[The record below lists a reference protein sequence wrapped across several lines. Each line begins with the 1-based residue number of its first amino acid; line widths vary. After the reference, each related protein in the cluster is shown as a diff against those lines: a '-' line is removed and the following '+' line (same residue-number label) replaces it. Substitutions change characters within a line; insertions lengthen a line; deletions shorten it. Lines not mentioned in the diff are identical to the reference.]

1 MSLRLYLAYKGI
13 KRLRSIVTVFVKYG
27 FQPFVERLHLTRL
40 VSLTQRLMRGQPAP
54 GLSDAMRLRLAL
66 EELGPTFIKVGQLLS
81 TRPDVL
87 PEEFIIELLK
97 LQDEVPPIP
106 YSGVAKVIEDEF
118 KRPAREL
125 FERID
130 ERPIAAASI
139 AQVHRAVLSTG
150 AEVAVKV
157 QRPGIAGVIE
167 TDISIL
173 RYLARLIQRHMPESR
188 LYDPRGMVEEFSR
201 VIKKE
206 LDFTLEASYM
216 EKFKDA
222 LKDDPR
228 VKIPKVY
235 WEMTGKKVLTMEG
248 VNGIKVDNIE
258 RLGAEGINTRKV
270 AHTIA
275 DVFFKQVF
283 DMGLFHGDLH
293 SGNIF
298 VMGEDRFA
306 LVDFGI
312 VGRIDKRMK
321 RHLADIL
328 IGFATGDFES
338 LAKVYVEMGILPEHI
353 DRPAFEQEYYDVM
366 QNYFGRPLK
375 HVNMGELMLDYIRL
389 ASRYGIRLPK
399 ELMLFDK
406 CLIEL
411 EGLAKVLYPD
421 ANILSES
428 EPYARRLI
436 AERVSPTAIGG
447 EAAQALSDYAGIA
460 RDMPSNLNRVVK
472 KAAEDRFRIEFM
484 HRGLEDFMGEVDR
497 SSNRLTF
504 AVIMASLVI
513 GSSLVM
519 SSGGGP
525 VVMGYPLLGI
535 AGFVIA
541 SVLGLWL
548 AVQILR
554 SGKF

>member
-1 MSLRLYLAYKGI
+1 MSWKLHLAYKGI
-13 KRLRSIVTVFVKYG
+13 KRLRTIVFVFVKYG
-27 FQPFVERLHLTRL
+27 FQPFVERLHLTGL
-40 VSLTQRLMRGQPAP
+40 LTLTQRLMLRKPVQ
-54 GLSDAMRLRLAL
+54 GLSDAQRLRLAI
-66 EELGPTFIKVGQLLS
+66 EELGPSFIKVGQLLS

-97 LQDEVPPIP
+97 LQDEVQPIP
-106 YSGVAKVIEDEF
+106 YASMVKVIEDEF
-118 KRPAREL
+118 KRPVREL

-157 QRPGIAGVIE
+157 QRPDIEGVIE

-173 RYLARLIQRHMPESR
+173 KYLARLISRHMPESR
-188 LYDPRGMVEEFSR
+188 LYDPKGMVEEFSR
-201 VIKKE
+201 VIKRE

-235 WEMTGKKVLTMEG
+235 WEMTGKRILTMEG
-248 VNGIKVDNIE
+248 ITGIKVDNVE
-258 RLGAEGINTRKV
+258 RLRAEGINTRNV
-270 AHTIA
+270 AYMIA

-283 DMGLFHGDLH
+283 ELGLFHGDLH

-298 VMGEDRFA
+298 VISEDRFA

-338 LAKVYVEMGILPEHI
+338 LAKVYTEMGILPENI
-353 DRPAFEQEYYDVM
+353 DRPAFEQEYYDAM

-375 HVNMGELMLDYIRL
+375 HVRMGAVDYKARGPLRIRL
-389 ASRYGIRLPK
+389 QR
-399 ELMLFDK
+399 LMLFDK

-411 EGLAKVLYPD
+411 EGLKAL
-421 ANILSES
+421 
-428 EPYARRLI
+428 RRSTYFQ
-436 AERVSPTAIGG
+436 R
-447 EAAQALSDYAGIA
+447 
-460 RDMPSNLNRVVK
+460 
-472 KAAEDRFRIEFM
+472 
-484 HRGLEDFMGEVDR
+484 
-497 SSNRLTF
+497 
-504 AVIMASLVI
+504 ASLTPG
-513 GSSLVM
+513 GS
-519 SSGGGP
+519 
-525 VVMGYPLLGI
+525 
-535 AGFVIA
+535 
-541 SVLGLWL
+541 
-548 AVQILR
+548 
-554 SGKF
+554 

>member
-13 KRLRSIVTVFVKYG
+13 KRLRTIVFVFVKYG
-27 FQPFVERLHLTRL
+27 FQPFVERLHLTGL
-40 VSLTQRLMRGQPAP
+40 LTLTQRLMLRKPVQD
-54 GLSDAMRLRLAL
+54 LSDAKRLRLAL
-66 EELGPTFIKVGQLLS
+66 EELGPSFIKVGQLLS

-106 YSGVAKVIEDEF
+106 YANMVKVIEDEF
-118 KRPAREL
+118 KRPVREL

-157 QRPGIAGVIE
+157 QRPDIEDVIE

-173 RYLARLIQRHMPESR
+173 RYLARLISRHMPESR
-188 LYDPRGMVEEFSR
+188 LYDPKGIVEEFSR
-201 VIKKE
+201 VIKRE

-235 WEMTGKKVLTMEG
+235 WEMTGKRVLTMEG
-248 VNGIKVDNIE
+248 ITGIKVDNVE
-258 RLGAEGINTRKV
+258 RLRAEGINTRNV
-270 AHTIA
+270 AYMIA

-283 DMGLFHGDLH
+283 DLGLFHGDLH

-298 VMGEDRFA
+298 VISEDKFA

-338 LAKVYVEMGILPEHI
+338 LAKVYTEMGILPENI
-353 DRPAFEQEYYDVM
+353 DRPAFEQEYYDAM

-375 HVNMGELMLDYIRL
+375 HVRMGELMLDYIRL
-389 ASRYGIRLPK
+389 AARYGIRLPK

-421 ANILSES
+421 VNILSES

-436 AERVSPTAIGG
+436 TERISPAAIGS
-447 EAAQALSDYAGIA
+447 EAAKTLSDYADVA

-525 VVMGYPLLGI
+525 IVMGYPLLGI

-541 SVLGLWL
+541 SILGLWL
-548 AVQILR
+548 AVQIIR

>member
-1 MSLRLYLAYKGI
+1 
-13 KRLRSIVTVFVKYG
+13 
-27 FQPFVERLHLTRL
+27 
-40 VSLTQRLMRGQPAP
+40 
-54 GLSDAMRLRLAL
+54 
-66 EELGPTFIKVGQLLS
+66 
-81 TRPDVL
+81 
-87 PEEFIIELLK
+87 
-97 LQDEVPPIP
+97 
-106 YSGVAKVIEDEF
+106 
-118 KRPAREL
+118 
-125 FERID
+125 D

-139 AQVHRAVLSTG
+139 AQVPRAVLSTG

-157 QRPGIAGVIE
+157 QRPDIEGVIE

-173 RYLARLIQRHMPESR
+173 KYLARLISRHMPESR
-188 LYDPRGMVEEFSR
+188 LYDPKGMVEEFSR
-201 VIKKE
+201 VIKRE

-235 WEMTGKKVLTMEG
+235 WEMTGKRILTMEG
-248 VNGIKVDNIE
+248 ITGIKVDNVE
-258 RLGAEGINTRKV
+258 RLRAEGINTRNV
-270 AHTIA
+270 AYMIA

-283 DMGLFHGDLH
+283 ELGLFHGDLH

-298 VMGEDRFA
+298 VISEDRFA

-338 LAKVYVEMGILPEHI
+338 LAKVYTEMGILPENI
-353 DRPAFEQEYYDVM
+353 DRPAFEQEYYDAM

-375 HVNMGELMLDYIRL
+375 HVRMGELMLDYIRL
-389 ASRYGIRLPK
+389 SARYGIRLPK

-421 ANILSES
+421 VNILSES

-436 AERVSPTAIGG
+436 AERISPSAIGG
-447 EAAQALSDYAGIA
+447 EAAKTLSDYADVA

-525 VVMGYPLLGI
+525 IVMGYPLLGI

-541 SVLGLWL
+541 SILGLWL
-548 AVQILR
+548 AVQIIR

>member
-1 MSLRLYLAYKGI
+1 MSWKLHLAYKGI
-13 KRLRSIVTVFVKYG
+13 KRLRTIVFVFVKYG
-27 FQPFVERLHLTRL
+27 FQPFVERLHLTGL
-40 VSLTQRLMRGQPAP
+40 LTLTQRLMLRKPVHD
-54 GLSDAMRLRLAL
+54 LSDAQRLRLAL
-66 EELGPTFIKVGQLLS
+66 EELGPSFIKVGQLLS

-97 LQDEVPPIP
+97 LQDEVQPIP
-106 YSGVAKVIEDEF
+106 YASMVKVIEDEF
-118 KRPAREL
+118 KRPVREL

-157 QRPGIAGVIE
+157 QRPDIEGVIE

-173 RYLARLIQRHMPESR
+173 KYLARLISRHMPESR
-188 LYDPRGMVEEFSR
+188 LYDPKGMVEEFSR
-201 VIKKE
+201 VIKRE

-222 LKDDPR
+222 LKDDAR

-235 WEMTGKKVLTMEG
+235 WEMTGKRILTMEG
-248 VNGIKVDNIE
+248 ITGIKVDNVE
-258 RLGAEGINTRKV
+258 RLRAEGINTRNV
-270 AHTIA
+270 AYMIA

-283 DMGLFHGDLH
+283 ELGLFHGDLH

-298 VMGEDRFA
+298 VISEDKFA

-338 LAKVYVEMGILPEHI
+338 LAKVYTEMGILPENI
-353 DRPAFEQEYYDVM
+353 DRPAFEQEYYDAM

-375 HVNMGELMLDYIRL
+375 HVRMGELMLDYIRL
-389 ASRYGIRLPK
+389 SARYGIRLPK

-421 ANILSES
+421 VNILSES

-436 AERVSPTAIGG
+436 TERISPAAIGS
-447 EAAQALSDYAGIA
+447 EAAKTLSDYADVA

-541 SVLGLWL
+541 SILGLWL
-548 AVQILR
+548 AVQIIR

>member
-1 MSLRLYLAYKGI
+1 MSWRLHLAYKGI
-13 KRLRSIVTVFVKYG
+13 KRLRTIVFVFVKYG
-27 FQPFVERLHLTRL
+27 FQPFVERLHLTGL
-40 VSLTQRLMRGQPAP
+40 LTLTQRLMLRKPVLGI
-54 GLSDAMRLRLAL
+54 SDAQRLRLAL
-66 EELGPTFIKVGQLLS
+66 EELGPSFIKVGQLLS

-97 LQDEVPPIP
+97 LQDEVQPIP
-106 YSGVAKVIEDEF
+106 YASMVKVIEDEF
-118 KRPAREL
+118 KRPVREL

-157 QRPGIAGVIE
+157 QRPDIEGVIE

-173 RYLARLIQRHMPESR
+173 KYLARLISRHMPESR
-188 LYDPRGMVEEFSR
+188 LYDPKGMVDEFSR
-201 VIKKE
+201 VIKRE

-222 LKDDPR
+222 LKDDTR

-235 WEMTGKKVLTMEG
+235 WEITGKRILTMEG
-248 VNGIKVDNIE
+248 ITGIKVDNVE
-258 RLGAEGINTRKV
+258 RLRAEGINTRNV
-270 AHTIA
+270 AHMIA

-283 DMGLFHGDLH
+283 ELGLFHGDLH

-298 VMGEDRFA
+298 VISEDKFA

-338 LAKVYVEMGILPEHI
+338 LAKVYTEMGILPENI
-353 DRPAFEQEYYDVM
+353 DRPAFEQEYYDAM

-375 HVNMGELMLDYIRL
+375 HVRMGELMQDYIRL
-389 ASRYGIRLPK
+389 SARYGIRLPK

-421 ANILSES
+421 VNILSES

-436 AERVSPTAIGG
+436 TERISPSAIGS
-447 EAAQALSDYAGIA
+447 EAAKTLSDYADVA

-541 SVLGLWL
+541 SILGLWL
-548 AVQILR
+548 AVQIIR

>member
-1 MSLRLYLAYKGI
+1 MSWKLHLAYKGI
-13 KRLRSIVTVFVKYG
+13 KRLRTIVFVFVKYG
-27 FQPFVERLHLTRL
+27 FQPFVERLHLTGL
-40 VSLTQRLMRGQPAP
+40 LTLTQRLMLRKPVQ
-54 GLSDAMRLRLAL
+54 GLSDAQRLRLAL
-66 EELGPTFIKVGQLLS
+66 EELGPSFIKVGQLLS

-97 LQDEVPPIP
+97 LKDEVQPIP
-106 YSGVAKVIEDEF
+106 YASMVKVIEDEF
-118 KRPAREL
+118 KRPVREL

-157 QRPGIAGVIE
+157 QRPDIEGVIE

-173 RYLARLIQRHMPESR
+173 KYLARLISRHMPESR
-188 LYDPRGMVEEFSR
+188 LYDPKGMVEEFSR
-201 VIKKE
+201 VIKRE

-235 WEMTGKKVLTMEG
+235 WEMTGKRILTMEG
-248 VNGIKVDNIE
+248 ITGIKVDNVE
-258 RLGAEGINTRKV
+258 RLRAEGINTRNV
-270 AHTIA
+270 AYMIA

-283 DMGLFHGDLH
+283 ELGLFHGDLH

-298 VMGEDRFA
+298 VISEDRFA

-338 LAKVYVEMGILPEHI
+338 LAKVYTEMGILPENI
-353 DRPAFEQEYYDVM
+353 DRPAFEQEYYDAM

-375 HVNMGELMLDYIRL
+375 HVRMGAVDYKALCPLRIRL
-389 ASRYGIRLPK
+389 QR
-399 ELMLFDK
+399 LMLFDK

-411 EGLAKVLYPD
+411 EGLKSLRTSTYFQ
-421 ANILSES
+421 
-428 EPYARRLI
+428 R
-436 AERVSPTAIGG
+436 
-447 EAAQALSDYAGIA
+447 
-460 RDMPSNLNRVVK
+460 
-472 KAAEDRFRIEFM
+472 
-484 HRGLEDFMGEVDR
+484 
-497 SSNRLTF
+497 
-504 AVIMASLVI
+504 ASLTPG
-513 GSSLVM
+513 GS
-519 SSGGGP
+519 
-525 VVMGYPLLGI
+525 
-535 AGFVIA
+535 
-541 SVLGLWL
+541 
-548 AVQILR
+548 
-554 SGKF
+554 

>member
-1 MSLRLYLAYKGI
+1 MSWKLHLAYKGI
-13 KRLRSIVTVFVKYG
+13 KRLRTIVFVFVKYG
-27 FQPFVERLHLTRL
+27 FQPFVERLHLTGL
-40 VSLTQRLMRGQPAP
+40 LTLTQRLMLRKPVHD
-54 GLSDAMRLRLAL
+54 LSDAQRLRLAL
-66 EELGPTFIKVGQLLS
+66 EELGPSFIKVGQLLS

-97 LQDEVPPIP
+97 LQDEVQPIP
-106 YSGVAKVIEDEF
+106 YASMVKVIEDEF
-118 KRPAREL
+118 KRPVREL

-157 QRPGIAGVIE
+157 QRPGIEGVIE

-173 RYLARLIQRHMPESR
+173 KYLARLISRHMPESR
-188 LYDPRGMVEEFSR
+188 LYDPKGMVEEFSR
-201 VIKKE
+201 VIKRE

-235 WEMTGKKVLTMEG
+235 WEMTGKRILTMEG
-248 VNGIKVDNIE
+248 ITGIKVDNVE
-258 RLGAEGINTRKV
+258 RLRAEGINTRNV
-270 AHTIA
+270 AYMIA

-283 DMGLFHGDLH
+283 ELGLFHGDLH

-298 VMGEDRFA
+298 VISEDKFA

-338 LAKVYVEMGILPEHI
+338 LAKVYTEMGILPENI
-353 DRPAFEQEYYDVM
+353 DRPAFEQEYYDAM

-375 HVNMGELMLDYIRL
+375 HVRMGELMLDYIRL
-389 ASRYGIRLPK
+389 SARYGIRLPK

-421 ANILSES
+421 VNILSES

-436 AERVSPTAIGG
+436 AERISPAAIGS
-447 EAAQALSDYAGIA
+447 EAAKTLSDYADVA

-525 VVMGYPLLGI
+525 VVMDYPLLGI

-541 SVLGLWL
+541 SILGLWL
-548 AVQILR
+548 AVQIIR

>member
-1 MSLRLYLAYKGI
+1 MSWRLHLAYKGI
-13 KRLRSIVTVFVKYG
+13 KRLRTIVFVFVKYG
-27 FQPFVERLHLTRL
+27 FQPFVERLHLTGL
-40 VSLTQRLMRGQPAP
+40 LTLTQRLMLRKPVQ
-54 GLSDAMRLRLAL
+54 GLSDAQRLRLAL
-66 EELGPTFIKVGQLLS
+66 EELGPSFIKVGQLLS

-97 LQDEVPPIP
+97 LQDEVQPIP
-106 YSGVAKVIEDEF
+106 YASMVKVIEDEF
-118 KRPAREL
+118 KRPVREL

-157 QRPGIAGVIE
+157 QRPDIEGVIE

-173 RYLARLIQRHMPESR
+173 KYLARLISRHMPESR
-188 LYDPRGMVEEFSR
+188 LYDPKGMVEEFSR
-201 VIKKE
+201 VIKRE

-235 WEMTGKKVLTMEG
+235 WEMTGKRILTMEG
-248 VNGIKVDNIE
+248 ITGIKVDNVE
-258 RLGAEGINTRKV
+258 RLRAEGINTRNV
-270 AHTIA
+270 AYMIA

-283 DMGLFHGDLH
+283 ELGLFHGDLH

-298 VMGEDRFA
+298 VISEDKFA

-338 LAKVYVEMGILPEHI
+338 LAKVYTEMGILPENI
-353 DRPAFEQEYYDVM
+353 DRPAFEQEYYDAM

-375 HVNMGELMLDYIRL
+375 HVRMGELMLDYIRL
-389 ASRYGIRLPK
+389 SARYGIRLPK

-421 ANILSES
+421 VNILSES

-436 AERVSPTAIGG
+436 AERISPSAIGG
-447 EAAQALSDYAGIA
+447 EAAKTLSDYADVA

-541 SVLGLWL
+541 SILGLWL
-548 AVQILR
+548 AVQIIR

>member
-1 MSLRLYLAYKGI
+1 MSWKLHLAYKGI
-13 KRLRSIVTVFVKYG
+13 KRLRTIVFVFVKYG
-27 FQPFVERLHLTRL
+27 FQPFVERLHLTGL
-40 VSLTQRLMRGQPAP
+40 LTLTQRLMLRKPVHD
-54 GLSDAMRLRLAL
+54 LSDAQRLRLAL
-66 EELGPTFIKVGQLLS
+66 EELGPSFIKVGQLLS

-97 LQDEVPPIP
+97 LQDEVQPIP
-106 YSGVAKVIEDEF
+106 YASMVKVIEDEF
-118 KRPAREL
+118 KRPVREL

-157 QRPGIAGVIE
+157 QRPDIEGVIE

-173 RYLARLIQRHMPESR
+173 KYLARLISRHMPESR
-188 LYDPRGMVEEFSR
+188 LYDPKGMVEEFSR
-201 VIKKE
+201 VIKRE

-235 WEMTGKKVLTMEG
+235 WEMTGKRILTMEG
-248 VNGIKVDNIE
+248 ITGIKVDNVE
-258 RLGAEGINTRKV
+258 RLRAEGINTRNV
-270 AHTIA
+270 AYMIA

-283 DMGLFHGDLH
+283 ELGLFHGDLH

-298 VMGEDRFA
+298 VISEDKFA

-338 LAKVYVEMGILPEHI
+338 LAKVYTEMGILPENI
-353 DRPAFEQEYYDVM
+353 DRPAFEQEYYDAM

-375 HVNMGELMLDYIRL
+375 HVRMGELMLDYIRL
-389 ASRYGIRLPK
+389 SARYGIRLPK

-421 ANILSES
+421 VNILSES

-436 AERVSPTAIGG
+436 AERISPAAIGS
-447 EAAQALSDYAGIA
+447 EAAKTLSDYADVA

-525 VVMGYPLLGI
+525 VVMDYPLLGI

-541 SVLGLWL
+541 SILGLWL
-548 AVQILR
+548 AVQIIR

>member
-1 MSLRLYLAYKGI
+1 MSWRLHLAYKGI
-13 KRLRSIVTVFVKYG
+13 KRLRTIVFVFVKYG
-27 FQPFVERLHLTRL
+27 FQPFVERLHLTGL
-40 VSLTQRLMRGQPAP
+40 LTLTQRLMLRKPVQ
-54 GLSDAMRLRLAL
+54 GLSDAQRLRLAL
-66 EELGPTFIKVGQLLS
+66 EELGPSFIKVGQLLS

-97 LQDEVPPIP
+97 LQDEVQPIP
-106 YSGVAKVIEDEF
+106 YASMVKVIEDEF
-118 KRPAREL
+118 KRPVREL

-157 QRPGIAGVIE
+157 QRPDIEGVIE

-173 RYLARLIQRHMPESR
+173 KYLARLISRHMPESR
-188 LYDPRGMVEEFSR
+188 LYDPKGMVEEFSR
-201 VIKKE
+201 VIKRE

-222 LKDDPR
+222 LKDDTR

-235 WEMTGKKVLTMEG
+235 WEMTGKRILTMEG
-248 VNGIKVDNIE
+248 ITGIKVDNVE
-258 RLGAEGINTRKV
+258 RLRAEGINTRNV
-270 AHTIA
+270 AYMIA

-283 DMGLFHGDLH
+283 ELGLFHGDLH

-298 VMGEDRFA
+298 VISEDRFA

-338 LAKVYVEMGILPEHI
+338 LAKVYTEMGILPENI
-353 DRPAFEQEYYDVM
+353 DRPAFEQEYYDAM

-375 HVNMGELMLDYIRL
+375 HVRMGELMLDYIRL
-389 ASRYGIRLPK
+389 SARYGIRLPK

-421 ANILSES
+421 VNILSES

-436 AERVSPTAIGG
+436 AERISPSAIGG
-447 EAAQALSDYAGIA
+447 EAAKTLSDYADVA

-541 SVLGLWL
+541 SILGLWL
-548 AVQILR
+548 AVQIIR

>member
-13 KRLRSIVTVFVKYG
+13 KRLRTIVFVFVKYG
-27 FQPFVERLHLTRL
+27 FQPFVERLHLTGL
-40 VSLTQRLMRGQPAP
+40 LTLTQRLMLRKPVQD
-54 GLSDAMRLRLAL
+54 LSDAKRLRLAL
-66 EELGPTFIKVGQLLS
+66 EELGPSFIKAGQLLS

-106 YSGVAKVIEDEF
+106 YANMVKVIEDEF
-118 KRPAREL
+118 KRPVREL

-157 QRPGIAGVIE
+157 QRPDIEGIIE

-173 RYLARLIQRHMPESR
+173 KYLSRLISRHMPESR
-188 LYDPRGMVEEFSR
+188 LYDPKGMVDEFSR
-201 VIKKE
+201 VIKRE

-235 WEMTGKKVLTMEG
+235 WEMTGKRVLTMEG
-248 VNGIKVDNIE
+248 ITGIKVDNVE
-258 RLGAEGINTRKV
+258 QLRAEGINTRNV
-270 AHTIA
+270 AYMIA

-283 DMGLFHGDLH
+283 DLGLFHGDLH

-298 VMGEDRFA
+298 VISEDKFA

-338 LAKVYVEMGILPEHI
+338 LAKVYTEMGILPENI
-353 DRPAFEQEYYDVM
+353 DRPAFEQEYYDAM

-375 HVNMGELMLDYIRL
+375 HVRMGELMLDYIRL
-389 ASRYGIRLPK
+389 AARYGIRLPK

-411 EGLAKVLYPD
+411 EGLAKVLYPEV
-421 ANILSES
+421 NILSES

-436 AERVSPTAIGG
+436 TERISPAAIGS
-447 EAAQALSDYAGIA
+447 EAAKTLSDYADVA

-535 AGFVIA
+535 AGFVMA
-541 SVLGLWL
+541 SILGLWL
-548 AVQILR
+548 AVQIIR

>member
-1 MSLRLYLAYKGI
+1 MSWKLHLAYKGI
-13 KRLRSIVTVFVKYG
+13 KRLRTIVFVFVKYG
-27 FQPFVERLHLTRL
+27 FQPFVERLHLTGL
-40 VSLTQRLMRGQPAP
+40 LTLTQRLMLRKPVHD
-54 GLSDAMRLRLAL
+54 LSDAQRLRLAL
-66 EELGPTFIKVGQLLS
+66 EELGPSFIKVGQLLS

-97 LQDEVPPIP
+97 LQDEVQPIP
-106 YSGVAKVIEDEF
+106 YSSMVKVIEDEF
-118 KRPAREL
+118 KRPVREL

-157 QRPGIAGVIE
+157 QRPDIEGVIE

-173 RYLARLIQRHMPESR
+173 KYLARLISRHMPESR
-188 LYDPRGMVEEFSR
+188 LYDPKGMVEEFSR
-201 VIKKE
+201 VIKRE

-235 WEMTGKKVLTMEG
+235 WEMTGKRILTMEG
-248 VNGIKVDNIE
+248 ITGIKVDNVE
-258 RLGAEGINTRKV
+258 RLRAEGINTRNV
-270 AHTIA
+270 AYMIA

-283 DMGLFHGDLH
+283 ELGLFHGDLH

-298 VMGEDRFA
+298 VISEDKFA

-338 LAKVYVEMGILPEHI
+338 LAKVYTEMGILPENI
-353 DRPAFEQEYYDVM
+353 DRPAFEQEYYDAM

-375 HVNMGELMLDYIRL
+375 HVRMGELMLDYIRL
-389 ASRYGIRLPK
+389 SARYGIRLPK

-421 ANILSES
+421 VNILSES

-436 AERVSPTAIGG
+436 AERISPAAIGS
-447 EAAQALSDYAGIA
+447 EAAKTLSDYADVA

-525 VVMGYPLLGI
+525 VVMDYPLLGI

-541 SVLGLWL
+541 SILGLWL
-548 AVQILR
+548 AVQIIR

>member
-1 MSLRLYLAYKGI
+1 MSLRLHLAYKSI
-13 KRLRSIVTVFVKYG
+13 KRLRSIVFVFVKYG
-27 FQPFVERLHLTRL
+27 FQPFVERLHLTGL
-40 VSLTQRLMRGQPAP
+40 LTLTQRLMLGHPAP
-54 GLSDAMRLRLAL
+54 GLTDALRLRLAL
-66 EELGPTFIKVGQLLS
+66 EELGPTFIKVGQVLS

-87 PEEFIIELLK
+87 PEDFIIELLK
-97 LQDEVPPIP
+97 LQDEVLPIP
-106 YSGVAKVIEDEF
+106 YAGMVKVIEDEF
-118 KRPAREL
+118 KRPVSGL

-150 AEVAVKV
+150 AVVAVKV
-157 QRPGIAGVIE
+157 QRPDIEGVIE

-173 RYLARLIQRHMPESR
+173 RYLARIIHRRMPESR
-188 LYDPRGMVEEFSR
+188 LYDPMGMVEEFSR
-201 VIKKE
+201 VIKRE

-222 LKDDPR
+222 LKDDAR

-235 WEMTGKKVLTMEG
+235 WEMTGKRVLTMEG
-248 VNGIKVDNIE
+248 VTGIKVDNVE
-258 RLGAEGINTRKV
+258 RLRAEGINTRKV
-270 AHTIA
+270 AHMIA

-283 DMGLFHGDLH
+283 DLGLFHGDLH

-298 VMGEDRFA
+298 VISEDKFA

-321 RHLADIL
+321 RRLADIL

-338 LAKVYVEMGILPEHI
+338 LAKVYTEMGILPENI
-353 DRPAFEQEYYDVM
+353 DRPAFEQEYYDTM

-375 HVNMGELMLDYIRL
+375 HVRMGELMLDYIRL

-421 ANILSES
+421 VNILSES

-436 AERVSPTAIGG
+436 TERISPAAIGS
-447 EAAQALSDYAGIA
+447 EAAQTLSAYAGVA
-460 RDMPSNLNRVVK
+460 REMPSNLNRVIK

-504 AVIMASLVI
+504 AVIMAALVI
-513 GSSLVM
+513 GSSLVV
-519 SSGGGP
+519 SSGKGP

-541 SVLGLWL
+541 SILGLWL